1 MIGTLIGLLFVLIIA
16 GFIVWA
22 AQQLIGLIP
31 LGEPFAT
38 LVRIVMYAV
47 ILVVVLYVLSVLLG
61 MLGIHVSSWRWQ

>member
-38 LVRIVMYAV
+38 LVRIVMYAI
-47 ILVVVLYVLSVLLG
+47 ILIVVLYVLSVLLG
-61 MLGIHVSSWRWQ
+61 LMGVHVSQWQWH